1 MLQTLR
7 IENFALITALEVT
20 FHGGLNVLTG
30 ETGAGKSILLD
41 AIDALLGGKLT
52 ARHLRAEATQGRIEA
67 VFRLTPELEAWLE
80 RMEIEPLEGELLCS
94 RDFSLKGETLR
105 SRSRVNGVLVN
116 RQQLQELRPYL
127 VRFTAQG
134 QAVQLANSAQ
144 QREWLDHYGGADLLA
159 QRQRVS
165 ECYRAWQENQRQLTA
180 FQEAEQQR
188 LQRLDLLQ
196 FQLRELESA
205 NLEDAQELEQL
216 QQDYQ
221 RLSHLHELQE
231 QSQRA
236 YYWLEEAEPSAREL
250 LGQAQVALEALIPLD
265 PALAPVLELL
275 EGAIA
280 QGEEAARQ
288 LRSYADT
295 LEAQPD
301 ALDRI
306 GSRIHVLQRLC
317 RKYGPDLASVI
328 AFRDRTAAQ
337 LRQLQDHNA
346 NYEHLHQRGQELLA
360 ELRSASDQLHHL
372 RQQAAERLE
381 AELLDHLQPLGLAHA
396 RFQVHFESVP
406 PSSYGGDQVTFLW
419 SANPGQPLQPL
430 GEVASG
436 GEMSRFLLALETCL
450 TTQQT
455 AKTLIFD
462 EIDAGVS
469 GRIAAAIADRLQQ
482 LSRHHQTLCVT
493 HQSLIAAAADHHYHV
508 HKLSSHATT
517 TVAVH
522 YLDAEERLHALAD
535 LAGGD
540 RSAAALSFAS
550 RLLEQQQQRQ
560 IQQPHPQVPI
570 KS

>member
-7 IENFALITALEVT
+7 IENFALISSLEVT
-20 FHGGLNVLTG
+20 FHPGLNVLTG

-52 ARHLRAEATQGRIEA
+52 ARHLRTDTCQGRIEA
-67 VFRLTPELEAWLE
+67 VFSLTPDVQAWLE
-80 RMEIEPLEGELLCS
+80 RQAIEDLNGELLCS
-94 RDFSLKGETLR
+94 REFSLKGEMFR

-127 VRFTAQG
+127 VRLTAQG
-134 QAVQLANSAQ
+134 QAVQLASPSQ
-144 QREWLDHYGGADLLA
+144 QREWLDHYGGAELLA
-159 QRQRVS
+159 QRQQVAAH
-165 ECYRAWQENQRQLTA
+165 YRAWQDNQRQLATLT
-180 FQEAEQQR
+180 QAEQQR

-196 FQLRELESA
+196 FQLRELAAA
-205 NLEDAQELEQL
+205 NLEHPHELEQL

-221 RLSHLHELQE
+221 RLSHTHELQA
-231 QSQRA
+231 QSQLA
-236 YYWLEEAEPSAREL
+236 YDWLYEGDPSATGL
-250 LGQAQVALEALIPLD
+250 LGQAQQTISTLLSLD
-265 PALAPVLELL
+265 PSLAPVAELL

-280 QGEEAARQ
+280 QTEEAARQ
-288 LRSYADT
+288 LRSYADS
-295 LEAQPD
+295 LEADPEV
-301 ALDRI
+301 LDHI
-306 GSRIHVLQRLC
+306 GSRIHLLQRLC

-328 AFRDRTAAQ
+328 TYRDRIAAEIQ
-337 LRQLQDHNA
+337 QLQNHEA
-346 NYEHLHQRGQELLA
+346 TYEQLQQRGQELEAALTTA
-360 ELRSASDQLHHL
+360 NDYLHHL
-372 RQQAAERLE
+372 RLAAAERLQ
-381 AELLDHLQPLGLAHA
+381 AELLEHLHPLGLPHA
-396 RFQVHFESVP
+396 RFQVALTPTP
-406 PSSYGGDQVTFLW
+406 PSSYGSDQVTFLW

-430 GEVASG
+430 AEMASG

-469 GRIAAAIADRLQQ
+469 GRIAGAIADSLHH

-493 HQSLIAAAADHHYHV
+493 HQSLIAAAADQHYHV
-508 HKLSSHATT
+508 QKFSGNEIT

-522 YLDAEERLHALAD
+522 LLQGEERLHALAD

-540 RSAAALSFAS
+540 RSTATLTFAS

-560 IQQPHPQVPI
+560 IQQSNQKIRI